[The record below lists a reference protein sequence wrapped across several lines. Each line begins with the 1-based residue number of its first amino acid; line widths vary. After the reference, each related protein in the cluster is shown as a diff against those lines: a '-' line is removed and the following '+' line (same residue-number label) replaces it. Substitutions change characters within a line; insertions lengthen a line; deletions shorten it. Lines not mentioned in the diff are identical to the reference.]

1 MVLITGEE
9 KFEQA
14 QSLFRKMDFLAAM
27 PLLQEL
33 TVENS
38 QLAHPWYMLG
48 QCNRFLGDIEK
59 AVHFLEVATSLENR
73 IPGYFLALGIAYQ
86 LSGKFEQSLDSLRQ
100 ATNLD
105 KNYVEPFMSAAMTF
119 SKMENFEKARD
130 VYDGAIK
137 ALTRQFFL
145 RTPNRSDA
153 PIFGLREV
161 NGRLWAEYAFQAML
175 YQVALSRLDAL
186 AWPSEEF
193 AIKEYK
199 DRSHEGLMWKDTV
212 GQDGKTTRLAL
223 PNYFDT
229 MREFLINDKR
239 YSLILGDIYLIEM
252 RLGKSEDFLKYEE
265 EAIEFEFLR
274 EKFYS

>member
-1 MVLITGEE
+1 MVLLTGAE

-48 QCNRFLGDIEK
+48 QCNRFLGNIDK
-59 AVHFLEVATSLENR
+59 AVYFLEAAISLEKS
-73 IPGYFLALGIAYQ
+73 IPAYFLALGIAYQ
-86 LSGKFEQSLDSLRQ
+86 LSGKFEQSLDSLRA

-119 SKMENFEKARD
+119 QKMGDFEKAHE
-130 VYDGAIK
+130 VYDGAMK

-145 RTPNRSDA
+145 QTPNRIDA

-161 NGRLWAEYAFQAML
+161 NGGLWAEYAFQAIL
-175 YQVALSRLDAL
+175 YQAALSRVDGLS
-186 AWPSEEF
+186 WPSEQF
-193 AIKEYK
+193 AINEYAYK
-199 DRSHEGLMWKDTV
+199 AHGGLMWKDIIEK
-212 GQDGKTTRLAL
+212 DGKKTRLAL

-239 YSLILGDIYLIEM
+239 YSLILGDIYLVKIK
-252 RLGKSEDFLKYEE
+252 LGESKECIKYEH
-265 EAIEFEFLR
+265 EASEFEFLR
-274 EKFYS
+274 EKYYS

>member
-1 MVLITGEE
+1 MVLITGAE

-14 QSLFRKMDFLAAM
+14 QSLFRKMDFLAAI

-59 AVHFLEVATSLENR
+59 AVHFLEVATSLEKS

-119 SKMENFEKARD
+119 SKMGNFEKARE
-130 VYDGAIK
+130 VYDGALK

-145 RTPNRSDA
+145 QTPNRIDA
-153 PIFGLREV
+153 PVFGLREV

-175 YQVALSRLDAL
+175 YQVALSGLDAL

-193 AIKEYK
+193 AIKEYE
-199 DRSHEGLMWKDTV
+199 DRSHGGLMWKDTV
-212 GQDGKTTRLAL
+212 GQNGKTTRLAL

-239 YSLILGDIYLIEM
+239 YSLILGDIYLTEM
-252 RLGKSEDFLKYEE
+252 RLGKSDDCLKYEE